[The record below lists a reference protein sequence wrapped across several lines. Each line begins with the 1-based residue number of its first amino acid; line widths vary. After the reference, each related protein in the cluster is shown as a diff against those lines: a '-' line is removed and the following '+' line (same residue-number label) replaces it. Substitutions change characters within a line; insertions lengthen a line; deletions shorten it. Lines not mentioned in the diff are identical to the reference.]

1 MRQERKRIDARL
13 AEISTELADATQ
25 IDLLPE
31 LRAPGADLARVRCLR
46 RAHAGAEMLAM
57 AAPDDSRV
65 SRLASQTVAADPRY
79 GARYPPYLVGN
90 LIAKVRQGSHP
101 GVVPNRAICVP
112 VRAWPGLTVSRRP
125 DLPVERSS
133 VIREHSSCWR
143 Q

>member
-101 GVVPNRAICVP
+101 VSCRTGRSVCRYVH
-112 VRAWPGLTVSRRP
+112 GLV
-125 DLPVERSS
+125 
-133 VIREHSSCWR
+133 
-143 Q
+143 